1 MGDFLDMV
9 SHCVDSIIQEQ
20 FAGDEKYDEEAEE
33 YLLGPL
39 DPNVPVEYATVDS
52 GLYDDEMPLPPETAA
67 TDVAIP
73 SLKQYPQLGLN
84 YDPKDEAI
92 FHLPEDE
99 YEQIPLEAFETD
111 EEEVQ
116 EDNPFRVVGYDAE
129 VDDLLSSTEGCLV
142 IIMAYYWKRA
152 LSQAKLQEVMQ
163 EITAE
168 QAENSDVGGD
178 SDADDDFREE
188 MSISTT
194 RSSTAS
200 SPLVSPTS
208 SGVATPEPRAK
219 RKRTNI
225 DLNIPSTSKQSF
237 EEDYSS
243 DDSLADK
250 TYQPDDPQLFQA
262 PLLQSDNDDEQ
273 PEELQNISNDFRV
286 KNT

>member
-1 MGDFLDMV
+1 
-9 SHCVDSIIQEQ
+9 
-20 FAGDEKYDEEAEE
+20 
-33 YLLGPL
+33 
-39 DPNVPVEYATVDS
+39 
-52 GLYDDEMPLPPETAA
+52 
-67 TDVAIP
+67 
-73 SLKQYPQLGLN
+73 
-84 YDPKDEAI
+84 
-92 FHLPEDE
+92 
-99 YEQIPLEAFETD
+99 
-111 EEEVQ
+111 
-116 EDNPFRVVGYDAE
+116 
-129 VDDLLSSTEGCLV
+129 
-142 IIMAYYWKRA
+142 MAYYWKRA
-152 LSQAKLQEVMQ
+152 LSQAKLQEVIQ

-168 QAENSDVGGD
+168 QVENLDVGGD

-200 SPLVSPTS
+200 SPLVTPTS

-250 TYQPDDPQLFQA
+250 TYQPDDPQLLQA

-273 PEELQNISNDFRV
+273 PEELQNISNDFSTWEKTPIVPARYVSYDFVDDMGPRV
-286 KNT
+286 QVVKKTEKDCIIQGITTDKNTWYTFPDETKDWKHHTVLSSKKIILNTTVAIKNINGYRTVGIKLDDKVKKEYFDEFGNFCFKDFLLEEYIPMSNPKSIELLQLELEERIKNFEQHYM